1 MYILGL
7 LGYLLVPILAWYS
20 EGAQN
25 FILTS
30 YSLAP
35 TITIAIGVAYA
46 YPILVFLTGVVV
58 GKRFSITRKTY
69 KSQVILASTI
79 AISLGLV
86 GTFVGLAN
94 MVAGIAGGLSAEGD
108 FGTKMAALLLSIS
121 VAMDSMSLAFL
132 TSILG
137 VTTSIALLFSGNFI
151 ETYFPRDDV
160 GSSLARLAQD
170 ELANYT
176 QSASD
181 NYLALS
187 DDLRKTREILTDQSK
202 LWSDLYVM
210 LEARAGENILT
221 RMTESLEMHNRV
233 LGDLSSAIQQS
244 HTQQMRGFEELK
256 TAFLEAEENTL
267 RASEKNTQ
275 LLVDQAT
282 ITREFQ
288 SELQSQTNTLI
299 DESSK
304 RIAEVAGILQDIR
317 VAMALPLEEVLAKAI
332 RENTL
337 RLVYQKQVDA
347 NQTLVGY
354 ETYLRW
360 EDSVR
365 GVISPEQMIQVARE
379 HGLLIDLN
387 KWVFANAIKQVADW
401 QNAGQ
406 WAEHMK
412 LSINVS
418 SEFLLSPG
426 FVQFVR
432 QNLQKSHLPANVIA
446 VEVTEAIIS
455 ADPDSCMD
463 KLAQL
468 KSMGLALYIDDFGTG
483 YTSIKTLDD
492 LQVDVIKID
501 RGLVD
506 EINTENLSVIRSIM
520 NIAEQLNIQAGCE
533 GVESEEQFAKLRELG
548 CVLFQG
554 YLIGRPVLPAE
565 ILPST

>member
-7 LGYLLVPILAWYS
+7 LAYLLAPILAWYS
-20 EGAQN
+20 EGSRG

-35 TITIAIGVAYA
+35 EITIAIGVSYA
-46 YPILVFLTGVVV
+46 YPFFVFLAGVLF

-86 GTFVGLAN
+86 GTFVGLAS
-94 MVAGIAGGLSAEGD
+94 MVAGIAGGLAADGD
-108 FGTKMAALLLSIS
+108 FATKMAALLLSIS

-170 ELANYT
+170 ELVNYT

-187 DDLRKTREILTDQSK
+187 EDLRKTREILTDQSK
-202 LWSDLYVM
+202 VWSDLYVM

-221 RMTESLEMHNRV
+221 RMTESLETHNRV
-233 LGDLSSAIQQS
+233 LADLSSAIQQT
-244 HTQQMRGFEELK
+244 HTQQMRGFDELK
-256 TAFLEAEENTL
+256 TAFLAAEENTI
-267 RASEKNTQ
+267 RTSERNTQ
-275 LLVDQAT
+275 LLVDQAM

-288 SELQSQTNTLI
+288 GELQSQTNLLI
-299 DESSK
+299 SDSSK
-304 RIAEVAGILQDIR
+304 RIADVASILQDIR
-317 VAMALPLEEVLAKAI
+317 VAMALPLQEVLEKAI
-332 RENTL
+332 REDTL
-337 RLVYQKQVDA
+337 KLVYQKQVD
-347 NQTLVGY
+347 NNHSVVGY
-354 ETYLRW
+354 EAYLRW

-365 GVISPEQMIQVARE
+365 GVISPEQMIEVARE

-387 KWVFANAIKQVADW
+387 KWVFANAIRQIAVWRAA
-401 QNAGQ
+401 NQ
-406 WAEHMK
+406 WADHMK

-426 FVQFVR
+426 FIQYVR
-432 QNLQKSHLPANVIA
+432 QNLLKSSLPASMIA

-468 KSMGLALYIDDFGTG
+468 KSMGLSLYIDDFGTG

-506 EINTENLSVIRSIM
+506 EINTENLAVIRSIM
-520 NIAEQLNIQAGCE
+520 NIAEQLNIKAGCE
-533 GVESEEQFAKLRELG
+533 GVESEDQYTKLRDLG

-554 YLIGRPVLPAE
+554 YLIGRPALPDE
-565 ILPST
+565 MNPSA